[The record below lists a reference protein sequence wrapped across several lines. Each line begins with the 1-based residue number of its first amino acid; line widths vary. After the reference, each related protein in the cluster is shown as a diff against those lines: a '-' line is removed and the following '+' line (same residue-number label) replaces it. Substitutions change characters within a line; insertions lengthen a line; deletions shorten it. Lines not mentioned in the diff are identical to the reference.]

1 MKWKRAV
8 AVLLLCGLLQ
18 GCGLAPSFADPER
31 SAGKIVLQVSVEA
44 MPADT
49 AWDRVYTEP
58 VKIEAILDYIQA
70 LHTVPPETGEQEVKE
85 EATCKITLHY
95 SAGADKVYYMA
106 GESYLRE
113 GEANWMRLEAHPEI
127 SLREILRENQ
137 SDLMPSWTAPFCH
150 RTNWPAPRDEAGQ
163 LLLFDAGRYPWWK
176 HWVERLFYIILG
188 LGVPQGSIEALCL
201 QEGFVAAPLH
211 QPALLEDQDILAEP
225 AAAHA
230 VGDIDAGFVPDQL
243 VKAAVD
249 FIFAEGVQGSGGF
262 IQDHEGG
269 VLI

>member
-31 SAGKIVLQVSVEA
+31 SAGKLVLQVSVEA

-113 GEANWMRLEAHPEI
+113 GEASWMRLEAHPEI

-137 SDLMPSWTAPFCH
+137 SDLTQVFTPGESVGH
-150 RTNWPAPRDEAGQ
+150 R
-163 LLLFDAGRYPWWK
+163 
-176 HWVERLFYIILG
+176 
-188 LGVPQGSIEALCL
+188 
-201 QEGFVAAPLH
+201 
-211 QPALLEDQDILAEP
+211 
-225 AAAHA
+225 
-230 VGDIDAGFVPDQL
+230 
-243 VKAAVD
+243 
-249 FIFAEGVQGSGGF
+249 
-262 IQDHEGG
+262 DHFT
-269 VLI
+269 

>member
-95 SAGADKVYYMA
+95 S
-106 GESYLRE
+106 
-113 GEANWMRLEAHPEI
+113 
-127 SLREILRENQ
+127 
-137 SDLMPSWTAPFCH
+137 
-150 RTNWPAPRDEAGQ
+150 GQ
-163 LLLFDAGRYPWWK
+163 LDAPGGPSGDKPAGDSPGKSKRFDASLYTWRKRW
-176 HWVERLFYIILG
+176 
-188 LGVPQGSIEALCL
+188 A
-201 QEGFVAAPLH
+201 
-211 QPALLEDQDILAEP
+211 
-225 AAAHA
+225 
-230 VGDIDAGFVPDQL
+230 
-243 VKAAVD
+243 
-249 FIFAEGVQGSGGF
+249 
-262 IQDHEGG
+262 
-269 VLI
+269 

>member
-1 MKWKRAV
+1 MSQSSEPIFTF
-8 AVLLLCGLLQ
+8 CG
-18 GCGLAPSFADPER
+18 SDPER

-127 SLREILRENQ
+127 SLQGR
-137 SDLMPSWTAPFCH
+137 
-150 RTNWPAPRDEAGQ
+150 PR
-163 LLLFDAGRYPWWK
+163 P
-176 HWVERLFYIILG
+176 
-188 LGVPQGSIEALCL
+188 
-201 QEGFVAAPLH
+201 
-211 QPALLEDQDILAEP
+211 
-225 AAAHA
+225 
-230 VGDIDAGFVPDQL
+230 
-243 VKAAVD
+243 
-249 FIFAEGVQGSGGF
+249 
-262 IQDHEGG
+262 HEGPEHLQRSPHLPRRG
-269 VLI
+269 RGPEPDLHRSHNPSVSADGCNLPRTSDPGPHGLRIFLCPA

>member
-95 SAGADKVYYMA
+95 SAGA
-106 GESYLRE
+106 G
-113 GEANWMRLEAHPEI
+113 
-127 SLREILRENQ
+127 
-137 SDLMPSWTAPFCH
+137 
-150 RTNWPAPRDEAGQ
+150 
-163 LLLFDAGRYPWWK
+163 LLYG
-176 HWVERLFYIILG
+176 
-188 LGVPQGSIEALCL
+188 
-201 QEGFVAAPLH
+201 
-211 QPALLEDQDILAEP
+211 
-225 AAAHA
+225 
-230 VGDIDAGFVPDQL
+230 
-243 VKAAVD
+243 
-249 FIFAEGVQGSGGF
+249 
-262 IQDHEGG
+262 GG
-269 VLI
+269 VLPAGGRGKLDAPGGPSGDKPAGDSPGKSKRFDASLYTWRKRWA

>member
-70 LHTVPPETGEQEVKE
+70 LLTGPPETGEPEVKE
-85 EATCKITLHY
+85 EATCKIALHY

-106 GESYLRE
+106 GES
-113 GEANWMRLEAHPEI
+113 
-127 SLREILRENQ
+127 
-137 SDLMPSWTAPFCH
+137 
-150 RTNWPAPRDEAGQ
+150 
-163 LLLFDAGRYPWWK
+163 
-176 HWVERLFYIILG
+176 
-188 LGVPQGSIEALCL
+188 
-201 QEGFVAAPLH
+201 
-211 QPALLEDQDILAEP
+211 
-225 AAAHA
+225 
-230 VGDIDAGFVPDQL
+230 
-243 VKAAVD
+243 
-249 FIFAEGVQGSGGF
+249 
-262 IQDHEGG
+262 
-269 VLI
+269 